1 MLTLTPPPLPALLAG
16 DALRQATN
24 PELRRLSVKES
35 AEQVEITGVV
45 SCFYLKQLAGES
57 VRAAAAGR
65 RISNRV
71 LVCRDDRPATESF
84 CGM

>member
-1 MLTLTPPPLPALLAG
+1 MMVTLPPPPVRAGEALL
-16 DALRQATN
+16 RSSN
-24 PELRRLSVKES
+24 PELRRLAVKETD
-35 AEQVEITGVV
+35 ETVEITGVV

-57 VRAAAAGR
+57 VRPAAAGR

-71 LVCRDDRPATESF
+71 LVCRDDRPANESF